1 MKENTPIS
9 NHDPNVFPPLK
20 KGDSILKPKKTTR
33 TMNPESGDTMKHRT
47 MLGRSSHVSF
57 KERITRSSLKKG
69 DLVMDMDEEGCDEGT
84 LESGVSGMV
93 DETGLNVNSGII
105 NDILMGN
112 SGLGSNGSDAMAEI
126 PVPFDE
132 NPILNP
138 SGNSNNSSNS
148 GKVNLK
154 EVKVP
159 GMFKIVGDGSM
170 LKKGVGSVSNFGVGD
185 QSSAA
190 AMNDEGREVAVMDP
204 VLEEGID
211 KWSMTVLEEVIV
223 NQGLYYFHFKS
234 HEGMQS
240 VIENGPWMV
249 ENKPLFVRKWE
260 ARLCMSKLD
269 TSKLPLWVKIYDIPL
284 EAWNVEG
291 IIRIAIR
298 IGVPIIMD
306 KITTS
311 ICEKPYGRASY
322 ARLLVEVDAAKG
334 LVDSVEIWYK
344 NLGKSMM
351 LNVEYVWQP
360 SLCDHCKTFGHFSK
374 FCSKAQASV
383 DKENKG
389 EVKVKNNLSAGNVN
403 NDQDGWQNVNYRRE
417 NLSKYVPVK
426 NKEKVVNV
434 DECLVTDEVIKS
446 KSSSGADKLN
456 KDDAVKDDL
465 GKRGCNVKSIGVNGQ
480 ESTGMDDISMSNRF
494 DVLIEENEEEGLD
507 TWEDVRI
514 QVLSACNSG
523 VPIVDEENLCSRIVQ
538 LKSHRHE
545 NARRSA
551 LQLVKETDET
561 TGIKSNKSL
570 FDKYFNQCCKE
581 IDIKVKELQWDKRR
595 FEVDIFMMSK
605 KALSDDVKQAWTDD
619 MEEYFLDRC
628 EEVKND
634 EKNGHYADDGD
645 AHSMEEVQ
653 EDNSRSARFM
663 VQNEVSNGID
673 DSIAYMQGGLAEH
686 PSSFQ

>member
-1 MKENTPIS
+1 
-9 NHDPNVFPPLK
+9 
-20 KGDSILKPKKTTR
+20 
-33 TMNPESGDTMKHRT
+33 
-47 MLGRSSHVSF
+47 
-57 KERITRSSLKKG
+57 
-69 DLVMDMDEEGCDEGT
+69 
-84 LESGVSGMV
+84 
-93 DETGLNVNSGII
+93 
-105 NDILMGN
+105 
-112 SGLGSNGSDAMAEI
+112 
-126 PVPFDE
+126 
-132 NPILNP
+132 
-138 SGNSNNSSNS
+138 
-148 GKVNLK
+148 
-154 EVKVP
+154 
-159 GMFKIVGDGSM
+159 
-170 LKKGVGSVSNFGVGD
+170 
-185 QSSAA
+185 
-190 AMNDEGREVAVMDP
+190 
-204 VLEEGID
+204 
-211 KWSMTVLEEVIV
+211 MTVVGHFVGFQMGYREIIGHLKRMWRLYQLEEVIV
-223 NQGLYYFHFKS
+223 NQGLYYFNFKS
-234 HEGMQS
+234 HKGMQS
-240 VIENGPWMV
+240 VIENGTWMV
-249 ENKPLFVRKWE
+249 EKKPLFV
-260 ARLCMSKLD
+260 L
-269 TSKLPLWVKIYDIPL
+269 YDIPL

-291 IIRIAIR
+291 ISRIVSR
-298 IGVPIIMD
+298 IGVPVIMD

-322 ARLLVEVDAAKG
+322 VRVLVEVDAAKG
-334 LVDSVEIWYK
+334 LVDSVEIY
-344 NLGKSMM
+344 
-351 LNVEYVWQP
+351 
-360 SLCDHCKTFGHFSK
+360 
-374 FCSKAQASV
+374 KAQASV
-383 DKENKG
+383 DKENRG
-389 EVKVKNNLSAGNVN
+389 EVKVKNNMGNMGYRGRDGYSNKGSNSFVN
-403 NDQDGWQNVNYRRE
+403 NEVKE

-456 KDDAVKDDL
+456 KDDVVKDDL

-480 ESTGMDDISMSNRF
+480 ESTDMDDISMSNRF
-494 DVLIEENEEEGLD
+494 DVLIEENEEEGK
-507 TWEDVRI
+507 TFVE
-514 QVLSACNSG
+514 
-523 VPIVDEENLCSRIVQ
+523 IVQ

-634 EKNGHYADDGD
+634 EKNGHYANDGD

-653 EDNSRSARFM
+653 EDNSGSAHFM

-673 DSIAYMQGGLAEH
+673 DSMAYMQGGLAEH